1 MHETNPDL
9 VAIKAAVRQ
18 LAERVELEAHSAS
31 QWASLAK
38 NRGVPEVG
46 VRLENVVAALE
57 EALMN
62 AKAVPELLF
71 DAQEQATTEAH
82 AHD

>member
-1 MHETNPDL
+1 MHEINPDL

-18 LAERVELEAHSAS
+18 LTQRLAQEARATS

-46 VRLENVVAALE
+46 VRLEMIVAGLE
-57 EALMN
+57 EALASAN
-62 AKAVPELLF
+62 AIPELLF
-71 DAQEQATTEAH
+71 EAQEELTTEAH
-82 AHD
+82 SHE